1 MDAVGGGGPSPR
13 VRHRLVVPP
22 LLQHELPLRGVL
34 DLAGVAAGQYADS
47 VVLVV
52 QILAA
57 LVVERFHQTGGVKV
71 VLEAPGGG
79 LDGSGS
85 VAKYLGDPQ
94 APLVVGRLRRLD
106 KELNFS
112 FPILQGFNVEMLLA
126 VHLFFLSEYLT
137 WFGSSGMWQ
146 AI

>member
-1 MDAVGGGGPSPR
+1 MDAVGGGGPGPG

-34 DLAGVAAGQYADS
+34 DLAGVAAGQDADS

-52 QILAA
+52 QILSA
-57 LVVERFHQTGGVKV
+57 LVVEGFHQTGSVKV
-71 VLEAPGGG
+71 VLEAASGC

-94 APLVVGRLRRLD
+94 TPLVVGRL
-106 KELNFS
+106 
-112 FPILQGFNVEMLLA
+112 
-126 VHLFFLSEYLT
+126 
-137 WFGSSGMWQ
+137 
-146 AI
+146 